1 MANQGQV
8 TAAELRDGLAA
19 VGLTAGEVV
28 FVHSSLS
35 AFGHVVGGAD
45 TVIDALLATL
55 GPEGTLVMPT
65 FTWNAFHAAQRVE
78 FDLVKTPCE
87 TGRIPETFR
96 QRPGVQR
103 SLHLCHS
110 VAALGPQSEAVMG
123 DGIHPFARGGSFD
136 ALYRLGAWNLMLGTG
151 FGCCTALHAAEE
163 LERVPYRAYRHY
175 PGSIVIL
182 PDGSRVASKACEF
195 LRRDSSVNDFAKF
208 EGVLAADGLL
218 RTVQVGEA
226 TLHNARIRDVIDVAR
241 RLLAEDVT
249 ALSRPTGG

>member
-65 FTWNAFHAAQRVE
+65 FTWGAFHDAQRVE
-78 FDLVKTPCE
+78 LDLARTPCE

-110 VAALGPQSEAVMG
+110 VAAIGPQTELAMG
-123 DGIHPFARGGSFD
+123 DGIHPFARGGTFD

-175 PGSIVIL
+175 PGSTVVL
-182 PDGSRVASKACEF
+182 PDGRRVASKAVEF
-195 LRRDSSVNDFAKF
+195 LRQDGSANDFAKF
-208 EGVLAADGLL
+208 EAILAGQGLL
-218 RTVQVGEA
+218 RTAEVGA
-226 TLHNARIRDVIDVAR
+226 ARLLNARIRDVIDVAR
-241 RLLAEDVT
+241 RLLAEDVF
-249 ALSRPTGG
+249 ALSRPG